1 MTEMEIDI
9 LTILSIAMLV
19 IVLIII
25 AREIYNQINKH
36 NYD

>member
-1 MTEMEIDI
+1 MTEIEIDI

-25 AREIYNQINKH
+25 AREINIR
-36 NYD
+36 

>member
-1 MTEMEIDI
+1 MAEIEIDI
-9 LTILSIAMLV
+9 LTIISIAMLV

-25 AREIYNQINKH
+25 AREINNQINKY

>member
-1 MTEMEIDI
+1 MIEIKIDI

-25 AREIYNQINKH
+25 AREINNQINKY

>member
-1 MTEMEIDI
+1 MTEIEIDI

-25 AREIYNQINKH
+25 VREINNQTNKY

>member
-1 MTEMEIDI
+1 MTEMKIDI

-25 AREIYNQINKH
+25 AREINNQINKY

>member
-1 MTEMEIDI
+1 MIEIEIDI

-25 AREIYNQINKH
+25 AREINNQINKY

>member
-1 MTEMEIDI
+1 MTEIKIDI

-25 AREIYNQINKH
+25 AREINNQINKY